1 MSECADGDVTT
12 KEDRGEEEGA
22 WEASGDSGATVR
34 STQGYSLQLRCC
46 ASVGG
51 DRINRHDEPRGN
63 VPQVTKG
70 TLIRELR
77 EDIRMEIDPRRK
89 PQITQQLV
97 YRVADRMAASGSFIG
112 KPAHARNITP
122 FSAFLTSVLWQR
134 TKNVLPRTP

>member
-1 MSECADGDVTT
+1 MTIVIPVA
-12 KEDRGEEEGA
+12 KKLQRNEGHG
-22 WEASGDSGATVR
+22 SRKR
-34 STQGYSLQLRCC
+34 SPQR
-46 ASVGG
+46 G